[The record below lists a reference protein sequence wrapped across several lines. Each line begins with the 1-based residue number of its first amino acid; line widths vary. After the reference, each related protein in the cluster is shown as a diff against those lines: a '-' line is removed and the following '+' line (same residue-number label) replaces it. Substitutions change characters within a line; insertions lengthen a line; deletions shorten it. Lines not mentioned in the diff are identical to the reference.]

1 MTPPVNSPA
10 SQPLMTLPNHLQL
23 PETDGS
29 IVENYQESPQGNL
42 LTSSILPRLRELH
55 PDGRFSVGQDS
66 GIYFQHTEPPLD
78 GCRSPDWFYVPDV
91 PPMLDGTFRRSYV
104 LWQEVVPPLV
114 IIEYASGDGS
124 KERDQTPMTGKFWI
138 YERAIGAKY
147 YAIFEIET
155 GVIELYRLENDQYI
169 EVAPNE
175 AGRLPI
181 PPLGVELGVWEG
193 EYRGIETPWLRVWDA
208 ATGKMMPH
216 EEERAESE
224 GKRAERE
231 RNRADIAESLADDYR
246 EMLSEES
253 ERAGK
258 AAKDAAT
265 AKQQADVAK
274 QQRDEAQ
281 VRAVAARQQADVAKQ
296 QADAAKQQA
305 DAAKQQRDEAQVRA
319 DAAKKR
325 AEVLA
330 EKLRAL
336 GIDPE
341 AA

>member
-1 MTPPVNSPA
+1 MTPPVNIPA
-10 SQPLMTLPNHLQL
+10 SQPKTALPNHLQL

-104 LWQEVVPPLV
+104 LWQELVPPLV
-114 IIEYASGDGS
+114 IMEYASGDGS
-124 KERDQTPMTGKFWI
+124 KERDPTPMTGKFWI

-155 GVIELYRLENDQYI
+155 GVIELYRLDNDRYI

-175 AGRLPI
+175 AGRLPL

-208 ATGKMMPH
+208 ATGKMMPN
-216 EEERAESE
+216 EEERAEIE
-224 GKRAERE
+224 GKRADSAHERAE
-231 RNRADIAESLADDYR
+231 VAESLADDYR
-246 EMLSEES
+246 DWLKEET
-253 ERAGK
+253 ERAEK
-258 AAKDAAT
+258 AVKDAALAT
-265 AKQQADVAK
+265 QQADVAK

-281 VRAVAARQQADVAKQ
+281 VRADVAMR
-296 QADAAKQQA
+296 
-305 DAAKQQRDEAQVRA
+305 QRDEAQVRA

-330 EKLRAL
+330 EQLRAL

>member
-1 MTPPVNSPA
+1 MTPPANTPA
-10 SQPLMTLPNHLQL
+10 SRPTTALPNHLQL

-42 LTSSILPRLRELH
+42 LTSSILPRLRDLH

-78 GCRSPDWFYVPDV
+78 GCRSPDWFYVPNV

-124 KERDQTPMTGKFWI
+124 KERDPTPATGKFWI

-147 YAIFEIET
+147 YAIFEIES
-155 GVIELYRLENDQYI
+155 GVIELYRLENDRYI

-175 AGRLPI
+175 AGRMPI

-216 EEERAESE
+216 EEEQTEI
-224 GKRAERE
+224 ERE
-231 RNRADIAESLADDYR
+231 RAEVAESLADDYR
-246 EMLSEES
+246 DWLKEET
-253 ERAGK
+253 ERAEK
-258 AAKDAAT
+258 AVKDASLAT
-265 AKQQADVAK
+265 QQADVAK

-281 VRAVAARQQADVAKQ
+281 VRADAARQQADLAMR
-296 QADAAKQQA
+296 
-305 DAAKQQRDEAQVRA
+305 QRDEAQVRA